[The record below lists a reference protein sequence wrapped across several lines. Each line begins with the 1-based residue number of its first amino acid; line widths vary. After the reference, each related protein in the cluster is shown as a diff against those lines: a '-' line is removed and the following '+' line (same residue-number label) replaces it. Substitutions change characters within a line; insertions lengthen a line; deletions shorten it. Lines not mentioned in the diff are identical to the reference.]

1 MHRASSS
8 FGLGVSAAAASLN
21 ALPPLQWTLHVRISQ
36 RIIQK
41 LADILTDMKQYFR
54 VRGYGTWVSPEKSSY

>member
-1 MHRASSS
+1 M
-8 FGLGVSAAAASLN
+8 N
-21 ALPPLQWTLHVRISQ
+21 ALPPLRWTLHVRISQ

-41 LADILTDMKQYFR
+41 LADMLTDMKQYFR